1 MPQIPARKFFVKLG
15 AAEHGPLTREEV
27 EDLHG
32 ARQVNRT
39 TPCRISNDS
48 RWLTVY
54 DLVPSAIWVSF
65 PRSTPE
71 HLPELIRSAD
81 TGPTFTSSTWF
92 RITSHAV
99 GLLLFLIAFNTLL
112 DAMYPPPADS
122 PRQRYNKL
130 MQSAPKPPRADPNNP
145 FSGSEQGLKDSFK
158 HMERTLDYASA
169 ELKDIGRQFQRDL
182 VTWLVLGAISFVFWL
197 WMLLAVS
204 LREPPGSEKIVWVL
218 IVVLTGPLGAAI
230 YYFARYP
237 NLPTAPA
244 AGRL

>member
-1 MPQIPARKFFVKLG
+1 MAQIPAGQFFVKLAG
-15 AAEHGPLTREEV
+15 VEQGPLTREEV

-32 ARQVNRT
+32 ARQINRT
-39 TPCRISNDS
+39 TPCRTSDDS

-54 DLVPSAIWVSF
+54 DLVPSAIWVSS

-71 HLPELIRSAD
+71 HLLKVSRSIE

-99 GLLLFLIAFNTLL
+99 GLIIFLIAFNALL
-112 DAMYPPPADS
+112 DAMYPPPAES
-122 PRQRYNKL
+122 SRQRYNKL
-130 MQSAPKPPRADPNNP
+130 MQSAPKPLRADPNNP
-145 FSGSEQGLKDSFK
+145 FAGFEQGLKDSVK

-169 ELKDIGRQFQRDL
+169 ELKEIDRQFQRDL
-182 VTWLVLGAISFVFWL
+182 VTWVVLGAIGFVFWL

-218 IVVLTGPLGAAI
+218 IIVLTGPLGAAI

-237 NLPTAPA
+237 ALPTAHA
-244 AGRL
+244 QGS